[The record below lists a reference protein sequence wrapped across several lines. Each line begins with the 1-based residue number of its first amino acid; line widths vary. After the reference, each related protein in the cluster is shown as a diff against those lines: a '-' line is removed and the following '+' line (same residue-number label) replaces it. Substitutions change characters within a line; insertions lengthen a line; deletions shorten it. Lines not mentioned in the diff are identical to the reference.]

1 MDQRI
6 IKFRHEINLKDR
18 NDNELQGHPV
28 GNKMIELH
36 KRFLNEPLA
45 KFHTDRI
52 QKGLITTKVIM
63 DSK

>member
-1 MDQRI
+1 
-6 IKFRHEINLKDR
+6 
-18 NDNELQGHPV
+18 
-28 GNKMIELH
+28 MIELH

>member
-1 MDQRI
+1 MMI
-6 IKFRHEINLKDR
+6 P
-18 NDNELQGHPV
+18 GHPV
-28 GNKMIELH
+28 GNKMIELN
-36 KRFLNEPLA
+36 KRFSNEPLA

>member
-1 MDQRI
+1 
-6 IKFRHEINLKDR
+6 
-18 NDNELQGHPV
+18 
-28 GNKMIELH
+28 MIELH
-36 KRFLNEPLA
+36 KRFSNEPLA